1 MEAETKTDIRDVLAA
16 RGARHGDFTE
26 HARITQNL
34 KAMARNSVNL
44 KEARLSSVETEAV
57 EMILH
62 KIGRILAGDPHYRDH
77 WDDIAGYAT
86 LAADRTPQIE
96 PPVAVAAAIAVSPA
110 RKAQPKKR
118 ARR

>member
-1 MEAETKTDIRDVLAA
+1 MDAVTKTDIRDVLAA
-16 RGARHGDFTE
+16 RGSRHGDFTE

-34 KAMARNSVNL
+34 KAMARNSVNCR
-44 KEARLSSVETEAV
+44 EARLTAVETEAV

-86 LAADRTPQIE
+86 LAADRTPPLEQLA
-96 PPVAVAAAIAVSPA
+96 AVVAVSPA
-110 RKAQPKKR
+110 RQAQPKRR